1 MTIGKVTNTINGVAH
16 ERILL
21 TAAEGKA
28 LTNDGG
34 ITTWNCVAVD
44 SVDGWVEID
53 TPVDGEDEAEDID
66 TLKAQLAAIKEV
78 YADEI

>member
-21 TAAEGKA
+21 TAAEGKV

-34 ITTWNCVAVD
+34 IATWNCIAVD
-44 SVDGWVEID
+44 SIDGWTEID
-53 TPVDGEDEAEDID
+53 APADEEEEAEDID
-66 TLKAQLAAIKEV
+66 TLKAQLDEIKAV
-78 YADEI
+78 YADDI

>member
-16 ERILL
+16 ECILL

-34 ITTWNCVAVD
+34 VTVWNCIAVD
-44 SVDGWVEID
+44 SADGWTEID
-53 TPVDGEDEAEDID
+53 ALAPEDEDATEADYI
-66 TLKAQLAAIKEV
+66 AALNELGV
-78 YADEI
+78 SE

>member
-34 ITTWNCVAVD
+34 ATVWNCIAVG
-44 SVDGWVEID
+44 SADGWVEID
-53 TPVDGEDEAEDID
+53 APVPENEDATEADY
-66 TLKAQLAAIKEV
+66 KAALAELGV
-78 YADEI
+78 SE

>member
-34 ITTWNCVAVD
+34 VTTWNCIAVD
-44 SVDGWVEID
+44 STDGWVEID
-53 TPVDGEDEAEDID
+53 APVDTGEEITDAEALNII
-66 TLKAQLAAIKEV
+66 TGGAT
-78 YADEI
+78 

>member
-1 MTIGKVTNTINGVAH
+1 MTVGKVTNTINGVAH

-34 ITTWNCVAVD
+34 VTVWNCIAVD
-44 SVDGWVEID
+44 NTDGWVEID
-53 TPVDGEDEAEDID
+53 APVDGD
-66 TLKAQLAAIKEV
+66 
-78 YADEI
+78 DEITDTEALNIITGGATT

>member
-34 ITTWNCVAVD
+34 VTVWNCIAVD
-44 SVDGWVEID
+44 SADGWVEID
-53 TPVDGEDEAEDID
+53 TPVPEDEDATEADY
-66 TLKAQLAAIKEV
+66 LAALNELGV
-78 YADEI
+78 SD

>member
-34 ITTWNCVAVD
+34 VTTWNCIAVD
-44 SVDGWVEID
+44 STDGWTEID
-53 TPVDGEDEAEDID
+53 APADGGEEITDTEALNII
-66 TLKAQLAAIKEV
+66 TGGATT
-78 YADEI
+78 

>member
-34 ITTWNCVAVD
+34 VTTWNCIAVD
-44 SVDGWVEID
+44 STDGWAEID
-53 TPVDGEDEAEDID
+53 APADGEDEITD
-66 TLKAQLAAIKEV
+66 TEALNIITGGGAT
-78 YADEI
+78 

>member
-21 TAAEGKA
+21 TAAEGKV

-34 ITTWNCVAVD
+34 VTTWNCIAVD
-44 SVDGWVEID
+44 STDGWTEID
-53 TPVDGEDEAEDID
+53 APADGGEEITDTEALNII
-66 TLKAQLAAIKEV
+66 TGGATT
-78 YADEI
+78 

>member
-1 MTIGKVTNTINGVAH
+1 MTVGKVTNTINGVAH

-34 ITTWNCVAVD
+34 ITVWNCIAVD
-44 SVDGWVEID
+44 RTDGWAEID
-53 TPVDGEDEAEDID
+53 APVDGEEEITDTEALNII
-66 TLKAQLAAIKEV
+66 TGGAT
-78 YADEI
+78 

>member
-16 ERILL
+16 ERVLL

-34 ITTWNCVAVD
+34 VTVWNCIAVD
-44 SVDGWVEID
+44 SADGWTEID
-53 TPVDGEDEAEDID
+53 APAPEDDDATEADY
-66 TLKAQLAAIKEV
+66 LAALNELGV
-78 YADEI
+78 SE

>member
-1 MTIGKVTNTINGVAH
+1 MTIGKVINTVNGVVH

-34 ITTWNCVAVD
+34 VTVWNCIAVD
-44 SVDGWVEID
+44 SADGWTEVDAPATDEPISD
-53 TPVDGEDEAEDID
+53 TEALQII
-66 TLKAQLAAIKEV
+66 TGGTT
-78 YADEI
+78 

>member
-34 ITTWNCVAVD
+34 VTTWNCIAVD
-44 SVDGWVEID
+44 STDGWAEID
-53 TPVDGEDEAEDID
+53 APAVGEDEITD
-66 TLKAQLAAIKEV
+66 TEALNIITGGGATT
-78 YADEI
+78 

>member
-34 ITTWNCVAVD
+34 VTTWNCIAVD
-44 SVDGWVEID
+44 STDGWAEID
-53 TPVDGEDEAEDID
+53 APVDGGEEITDTEALNII
-66 TLKAQLAAIKEV
+66 TGGAT
-78 YADEI
+78 

>member
-21 TAAEGKA
+21 TATECKA

-34 ITTWNCVAVD
+34 VTTWNCIAVD
-44 SVDGWVEID
+44 SADGWVEID
-53 TPVDGEDEAEDID
+53 APIADEDEITD
-66 TLKAQLAAIKEV
+66 TEALNIITGGAQA
-78 YADEI
+78 

>member
-1 MTIGKVTNTINGVAH
+1 MTIGKVINTINGVAH

-34 ITTWNCVAVD
+34 VTVWNCIAVD
-44 SVDGWVEID
+44 STDGWTEID
-53 TPVDGEDEAEDID
+53 APALEDEDATEAGYL
-66 TLKAQLAAIKEV
+66 TSLTEPVQ
-78 YADEI
+78 